1 MPDYNEYAQRVVN
14 AINQYGETVH
24 LKYRVSTYDPIKG
37 ETYKYRRYRNYRVF
51 IRPTD
56 QKDWEQLPEGLKIKD
71 VRKVYFTKPFPKK
84 EVILERDKDNK
95 EYAGNGKLDQGLW
108 EKLGKKAE
116 TNKNGNYAN
125 TNYARRHKIQQMK
138 SNIFNF
144 EEEYTIRKPEGIL
157 CNYYQPSAIY

>member
-37 ETYKYRRYRNYRVF
+37 ETYKYRRYRNYKVF

-71 VRKVYFTKPFPKK
+71 VRKVYFTKPFRKK
-84 EVILERDKDNK
+84 EVILERVKDNK
-95 EYAGNGKLDQGLW
+95 EYEIVVPPED
-108 EKLGKKAE
+108 
-116 TNKNGNYAN
+116 NY
-125 TNYARRHKIQQMK
+125 
-138 SNIFNF
+138 F
-144 EEEYTIRKPEGIL
+144 ERGTK
-157 CNYYQPSAIY
+157 

>member
-84 EVILERDKDNK
+84 EVILERVKNNK
-95 EYAGNGKLDQGLW
+95 EYEIVVPPEDNYFEDKNFYYKCFIALKEVQNDLD
-108 EKLGKKAE
+108 K
-116 TNKNGNYAN
+116 
-125 TNYARRHKIQQMK
+125 
-138 SNIFNF
+138 
-144 EEEYTIRKPEGIL
+144 
-157 CNYYQPSAIY
+157 

>member
-37 ETYKYRRYRNYRVF
+37 ETYKYRRYRNYKVF

-84 EVILERDKDNK
+84 EVILERIKDNK
-95 EYAGNGKLDQGLW
+95 EYEIVVPPEDNYFEDKNFDYKCFIALKEVQNDLD
-108 EKLGKKAE
+108 K
-116 TNKNGNYAN
+116 
-125 TNYARRHKIQQMK
+125 
-138 SNIFNF
+138 
-144 EEEYTIRKPEGIL
+144 
-157 CNYYQPSAIY
+157 